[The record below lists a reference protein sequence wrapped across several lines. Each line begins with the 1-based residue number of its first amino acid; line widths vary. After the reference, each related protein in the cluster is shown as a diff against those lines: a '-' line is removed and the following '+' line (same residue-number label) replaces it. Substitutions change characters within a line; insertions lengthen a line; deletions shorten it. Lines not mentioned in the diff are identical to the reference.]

1 MKEIERGMRVYW
13 KGANRTETGIVEAMR
28 IIDLKG
34 KPVRRE
40 YDVALDN
47 GKHMIINEKSIKL

>member
-1 MKEIERGMRVYW
+1 MRVYW

-47 GKHMIINEKSIKL
+47 GKHMIVNEKSIKL